1 MRTTRRVNARDNAG
15 NGPVPQD
22 AAVQVGCH
30 HLPSSIRFLIV
41 AAACASAVLAP
52 AGPAAAHGP
61 CGCITPAA
69 AIPGEQLVSTYPTVK
84 VVWNPVPADLP
95 IGPDYLARDHVTG
108 QPRVVLQEQP
118 QPGSASFRVPATA
131 PGRYLVVLY
140 DGTEGGAHYSWDYIT
155 VRPGPRSSS
164 SARPTVA
171 ATGLARR
178 AGGLAGSVLAG
189 LGAMLVALFGGAV
202 LVLVRKHRMES

>member
-1 MRTTRRVNARDNAG
+1 MRTTRRVNARDKAG
-15 NGPVPQD
+15 DGPVPQD
-22 AAVQVGCH
+22 DAVQVGCRY
-30 HLPSSIRFLIV
+30 LPSSIRFLIV
-41 AAACASAVLAP
+41 AAACASALLAT

-69 AIPGEQLVSTYPTVK
+69 ATPGEQLVSNYPTIK

-155 VRPGPRSSS
+155 VRPGPRSPS

-171 ATGLARR
+171 ATGPARR
-178 AGGLAGSVLAG
+178 AGGLAGPVLAG
-189 LGAMLVALFGGAV
+189 LGAMLVALLGGAV
-202 LVLVRKHRMES
+202 LVLVRKHRMDS